1 MASAFP
7 KPREKNLNIINKAV
21 LEVILFLFIFI
32 SQDENKENQRQNISN
47 ENYSMKNTTN
57 KNKKLANSILMEKGI
72 KKVNNNRHR
81 KKLAL
86 IGLNKLNSNRNS
98 QVINLNL
105 CSNISIDID
114 INKIKNNNNNL
125 IKSNDINININ
136 KNQSNKKN
144 KIQIFKIDKVQRTP
158 KKVKEENINMIQI
171 PNPQEKEKE
180 KGKEKTNNYLYLN
193 FNFNDNQENIAFAGE
208 YLEEIYINLLL
219 EEKEATIK
227 PKIGYMN
234 KQYEINEIMR
244 AILIDWIIDIHYRFK
259 LRQETL
265 FMTIWLID
273 TYLSFAFVPREKFQ
287 LLGITCLLISCKSHE
302 IYYPKQ
308 NKLIEMTD
316 NAYTKEEMLTMENEI
331 LKKLNFYIVCPNPLD
346 FYNILSKMFN
356 FDKKH
361 YYLGNYFIESAL
373 VYYQILKYSSSV
385 IACSCAYLVMKYYRI
400 NGYQKLYNN
409 FIINEQYPE
418 DVIKDAAK
426 EIYILVEN
434 LAKSK
439 FKSVKKKFGLP
450 QYENVSDMFQE
461 MIRYVNLYLDLVM
474 I

>member
-1 MASAFP
+1 
-7 KPREKNLNIINKAV
+7 
-21 LEVILFLFIFI
+21 
-32 SQDENKENQRQNISN
+32 
-47 ENYSMKNTTN
+47 MKNATN
-57 KNKKLANSILMEKGI
+57 KNKKKVNSKLMEKGI
-72 KKVNNNRHR
+72 KKVGDNRHR

-105 CSNISIDID
+105 SKNISIDID
-114 INKIKNNNNNL
+114 IDKIKNINNNNNL
-125 IKSNDINININ
+125 IKSKDIDININKTISN
-136 KNQSNKKN
+136 KNNKNN
-144 KIQIFKIDKVQRTP
+144 KIQIFKIDKVQKLTP
-158 KKVKEENINMIQI
+158 KKIKEKD
-171 PNPQEKEKE
+171 KEKE
-180 KGKEKTNNYLYLN
+180 NPNNYLYLN
-193 FNFNDNQENIAFAGE
+193 FNFNNNQENIAFAGE
-208 YLEEIYINLLL
+208 YLEEIYLNLLL

-227 PKIGYMN
+227 PRIGYMN
-234 KQYEINEIMR
+234 NQNEINEIMR
-244 AILIDWIIDIHYRFK
+244 AILIDWIIDIHFRFN

-273 TYLSFAFVPREKFQ
+273 TYLSYAFVPRDKLQ

-302 IYYPKQ
+302 IYYPQQ

-331 LKKLNFYIVCPNPLD
+331 LKKLNFYIVCPNPID

-356 FDKKH
+356 FEKKH
-361 YYLGNYFIESAL
+361 YYLGDYFIESAL

-385 IACSCAYLVMKYYRI
+385 IASSCAYLVMKYYRI

-409 FIINEQYPE
+409 FILNEQNPE

-439 FKSVKKKFGLP
+439 FKSVKKKFGIP
-450 QYENVSDMFQE
+450 QYENVSDMF
-461 MIRYVNLYLDLVM
+461 
-474 I
+474 